1 MSSEQINGFH
11 PPHRSNGSASSR
23 VKGTTDSTDCRTT
36 TSCFQNTAETQSER
50 QAYPMVSVKWKDAES
65 QGGPTWEDAEEMLEF
80 AKEPLVVVHTVG
92 LLIHSDDEKVAITD
106 TVSDEQMGGVT
117 KIPRTWIIEMAVLT
131 PAETFDDKRQSGSG
145 PDAHPKRSVG

>member
-1 MSSEQINGFH
+1 
-11 PPHRSNGSASSR
+11 
-23 VKGTTDSTDCRTT
+23 
-36 TSCFQNTAETQSER
+36 
-50 QAYPMVSVKWKDAES
+50 MVSVKWKDAES

-131 PAETFDDKRQSGSG
+131 PAETFEDKSQSGSD